1 MYDSWIMDEIVHWIC
16 LIFPFFSSLS
26 TNLYCTYYS
35 DIKYVEVATGFL
47 FWNADEFHT
56 FLFRLQ
62 VSLSFLGVGW
72 LSCCFMH
79 VVHYRFSGSLCS
91 YHFDLHGCSSCSLHQ
106 LLMRLLY
113 GPAADLFGIG
123 FLVDNM
129 VLFLG
134 VSMFWFLN
142 SNDDGCDFVVFWW
155 LSCGSVFFVPINYIW
170 VCNFCQF

>member
-1 MYDSWIMDEIVHWIC
+1 MWLLLVITEYDIFLVEKCVFNHSMYDSWIMDEIVHWIC

-35 DIKYVEVATGFL
+35 YIKYIEVATGFL

-79 VVHYRFSGSLCS
+79 VVHYRFSGSLCQR
-91 YHFDLHGCSSCSLHQ
+91 GN
-106 LLMRLLY
+106 
-113 GPAADLFGIG
+113 GA
-123 FLVDNM
+123 V
-129 VLFLG
+129 
-134 VSMFWFLN
+134 
-142 SNDDGCDFVVFWW
+142 CDFVRKCVYMK
-155 LSCGSVFFVPINYIW
+155 INIIHTSSNRKSSLYFTA
-170 VCNFCQF
+170 NPLE